1 MSDSTWAATL
11 QKLRGDFLRG
21 AVGRLQDM
29 RDALQVLKVAP
40 DSPDTTRLLQRG
52 FHGFAGSGA
61 TYGFPEVSRLGR
73 EGAEDVAAVVREHGL
88 PRTLDLERWG
98 DRIARLEALLEAPPP
113 EAESAT
119 PPPPPP
125 EVRSFD
131 ILVVDDDPVLVAAM
145 TAVLQQE
152 GFGVRSAGS
161 RSQALAAVAERI
173 PDGVVVDI
181 RLPDGSGYEIVSHLR
196 SLPGGERPPALILSM
211 LGGFLDKVEAIHC
224 GADGY
229 FEKPP
234 DWEALK
240 RRLQHLLERGRPARS
255 RLLLVEDEP
264 AQAAFVSA
272 VLGSAGYEVKVCD
285 DPHRFENDL
294 IASQPDLVLMD
305 ALLPGGI
312 SGFDLVRLLRQD
324 ERYTT
329 LPVLFMTADDRVEA
343 HVQAVRAGGD
353 RFLVKPVPTALLL
366 ASVESAIE
374 RSRYL
379 RGLLTRDGLTRLLT
393 HSAFLERAELTLAQA
408 QRGPDRL
415 AAAWVM
421 LDLDTF
427 KGVNDR
433 HGHPAGDRVLASLA
447 ALLRRRLR
455 QTDAIGRYG
464 GEEFAVLLHD
474 LSREEAFRLVDRL
487 REEFAETTHSSSDGT
502 PFRCTFSAGIAML
515 DARRM
520 DLDIWRALSDSA
532 LYDAKRTGR
541 NRVSVAHA

>member
-1 MSDSTWAATL
+1 
-11 QKLRGDFLRG
+11 
-21 AVGRLQDM
+21 
-29 RDALQVLKVAP
+29 
-40 DSPDTTRLLQRG
+40 
-52 FHGFAGSGA
+52 
-61 TYGFPEVSRLGR
+61 
-73 EGAEDVAAVVREHGL
+73 
-88 PRTLDLERWG
+88 
-98 DRIARLEALLEAPPP
+98 
-113 EAESAT
+113 
-119 PPPPPP
+119 
-125 EVRSFD
+125 
-131 ILVVDDDPVLVAAM
+131 
-145 TAVLQQE
+145 
-152 GFGVRSAGS
+152 
-161 RSQALAAVAERI
+161 
-173 PDGVVVDI
+173 
-181 RLPDGSGYEIVSHLR
+181 
-196 SLPGGERPPALILSM
+196 
-211 LGGFLDKVEAIHC
+211 
-224 GADGY
+224 
-229 FEKPP
+229 
-234 DWEALK
+234 
-240 RRLQHLLERGRPARS
+240 
-255 RLLLVEDEP
+255 
-264 AQAAFVSA
+264 
-272 VLGSAGYEVKVCD
+272 
-285 DPHRFENDL
+285 
-294 IASQPDLVLMD
+294 MD

-487 REEFAETTHSSSDGT
+487 REEFAGTTHSSSDGT